1 LHAFLLSESDRRNGA
16 FSDIRNPL
24 WNPHPHRAG
33 ICAAT
38 LLSALG
44 VPWEAVMEDYLLSN
58 VQRQEDAESA
68 LRTLRT
74 TAARKRGIS
83 EEEVD
88 LRQIRG
94 LFFVDADYLGAAHDE
109 ATARYG
115 SIQRFIRE
123 GVGWQDADLAR
134 LRDVLLE

>member
-1 LHAFLLSESDRRNGA
+1 
-16 FSDIRNPL
+16 
-24 WNPHPHRAG
+24 
-33 ICAAT
+33 
-38 LLSALG
+38 
-44 VPWEAVMEDYLLSN
+44 MEDYLLSN
-58 VQRQEDAESA
+58 LQRREDAESA
-68 LRTLRT
+68 LRTLRG
-74 TAARKRGIS
+74 TAARKRGIP

-94 LFFVDADYLGAAHDE
+94 LFFVDAEYLGAAHDE
-109 ATARYG
+109 ATTRYG